1 MKIHISPTGYGGY
14 AVRWTEGG
22 SLHTRYTMSH
32 YEALMIRE
40 ELKNSSTQWEGG
52 VDYEIVDSNEALPTP
67 RLEF

>member
-22 SLHTRYTMSH
+22 NLHTRYTMSH

-40 ELKNSSTQWEGG
+40 EVMHSSKQWEGG
-52 VDYEIVDSNEALPTP
+52 IDYEVVEDYTSLGPI